1 MLGKDK
7 LNTIEVLISKALI
20 DSYITHDEFISVS
33 NVLGEYNDMKN
44 EIKNPESS
52 VEYIISKQWKPIVSV
67 VKNILRTRIQ
77 MLEKLSKID

>member
-20 DSYITHDEFISVS
+20 DSYITHDEFVSVS